1 MNSNSNNGQNGNGK
15 GKSDELT
22 QAGKNVAT
30 TTKNKSITPS
40 LPTFSPPGTI
50 GDPETIAHLVADDY
64 LDINECHHCRFNLV
78 SARQNRA
85 GGRRS
90 RTT

>member
-1 MNSNSNNGQNGNGK
+1 MNGNSNNGQNGNGKGNGK

-40 LPTFSPPGTI
+40 LPTFSPPEQSVI
-50 GDPETIAHLVADDY
+50 LKQSPIW
-64 LDINECHHCRFNLV
+64 
-78 SARQNRA
+78 
-85 GGRRS
+85 S
-90 RTT
+90 RTIIWT